1 MIDELVDALQI
12 DRLPTRDRLI
22 ENIREMSKGAVD
34 LLPILHSFKN
44 TQHMRVGI
52 RDILGRDDVVDTH
65 RTLSEVAEACLYTAA
80 KYQTEVMFEK
90 YARSEKLE
98 KLKWL
103 EFPLVI
109 LGLGKLGGQEP
120 NYHSD
125 LDIVFVYNSEP
136 ELVKQFESCL
146 EDGISC
152 QFFFSELAA
161 AITRFVGHS
170 DRHGRLYEVD
180 GRLRPTGKSGSLA
193 VSFDEFERY
202 FESGK
207 GQLWERQALCKARPV
222 FGSDANR
229 ASMMNLVYKAI
240 TVLPWDDEWRAGIRS
255 MRMAMQKDCSDRNLK
270 RGAGGTV
277 DVEFITQMLQL
288 QHAQKDQSVLVQGTR
303 DAIARFKSLGILDA
317 ATADRLTEGY
327 QTLRSVEARLRL
339 MNTTARHD
347 LPDDPRHLAKLAY
360 LLDYEDAT
368 LMSDEVTRH
377 RKTIREVFDTIMPAT
392 Q

>member
-1 MIDELVDALQI
+1 M
-12 DRLPTRDRLI
+12 
-22 ENIREMSKGAVD
+22 
-34 LLPILHSFKN
+34 
-44 TQHMRVGI
+44 
-52 RDILGRDDVVDTH
+52 
-65 RTLSEVAEACLYTAA
+65 
-80 KYQTEVMFEK
+80 
-90 YARSEKLE
+90 
-98 KLKWL
+98 
-103 EFPLVI
+103 
-109 LGLGKLGGQEP
+109 
-120 NYHSD
+120 
-125 LDIVFVYNSEP
+125 
-136 ELVKQFESCL
+136 
-146 EDGISC
+146 
-152 QFFFSELAA
+152 
-161 AITRFVGHS
+161 
-170 DRHGRLYEVD
+170 
-180 GRLRPTGKSGSLA
+180 
-193 VSFDEFERY
+193 
-202 FESGK
+202 
-207 GQLWERQALCKARPV
+207 
-222 FGSDANR
+222 
-229 ASMMNLVYKAI
+229 
-240 TVLPWDDEWRAGIRS
+240 
-255 MRMAMQKDCSDRNLK
+255 K